1 MNHQPSVSLKK
12 IIIPI
17 SLCILNLAIISGQD
31 LLKDSLTVLRFGKVY
46 TYKQSGIPANIIIM
60 ISGDGGWNMG
70 MADFAKSFAEKNAL
84 VVGVDILRYYK
95 DMIPR
100 KEDCYMVASDFL
112 ELATAI
118 EHKFAFTEYIPPVI
132 MGYSS
137 GATLVYG
144 ILAQARPG
152 VIIGGISLGFCA
164 EIDLPKR
171 LCQTNGLSEKVI
183 TAGISYLLQPDV
195 RLGNPWIVLQGKK
208 DKICNFDSVALFV
221 RKTADAELIV
231 LPETGHEFSRTSEFI
246 PQWKAAY
253 NKLIAKY
260 RTAQTQA
267 LATGRFVNFP
277 ISIVKENAPFPNA
290 PIIIFFSGDGGWLG
304 FENNISEKVGAYGI
318 PTIGIDTKKYFWARK
333 TPEKCASDMAEILDF
348 YSKEWG
354 KTQFI
359 IMGYSQGA
367 EVVPFIISRLPDQ
380 LKSKVSAAVM
390 LSPETYTDF
399 EIHITNMIGL
409 GSRRNTYNVIEEI
422 RKLQKINIL
431 SIYGDGERTPMP
443 DLLKAASTKVVF
455 IPGDHHYHANA
466 ALIVKTMKDNNI
478 F

>member
-1 MNHQPSVSLKK
+1 MKNRLYVYLKK

-17 SLCILNLAIISGQD
+17 TLCIVNLTIITGQD
-31 LLKDSLTVLRFGKVY
+31 VMKDSLTVLRFGKVY
-46 TYKQSGIPANIIIM
+46 TFKQPGIPANIIVM
-60 ISGDGGWNMG
+60 ISGDGGWNIG
-70 MADFAKSFAEKNAL
+70 MADFAKSFTENNTL
-84 VVGVDILRYYK
+84 VVGVDIIRYYK
-95 DMIPR
+95 DLRPR
-100 KEDCYMVASDFL
+100 KEDCFMVSADFV

-118 EHKFAFTEYIPPVI
+118 EHKFAFTGYIPPVI

-152 VIIGGISLGFCA
+152 VIIGGISLGFCP
-164 EIDLPKR
+164 EIDLPRR
-171 LCQTNGLSEKVI
+171 LCQTNGLSEKVL
-183 TAGISYLLQPDV
+183 TAGKSYLLQPDV

-208 DKICNFDSVALFV
+208 DKICNFDSAAVFV
-221 RKTADAELIV
+221 KKTADAELIV
-231 LPETGHEFSRTSEFI
+231 LPETGHEFSRTSEFM

-253 NKLIAKY
+253 NKLITKY
-260 RTAQTQA
+260 KADEA
-267 LATGRFVNFP
+267 LALASGKFINFP
-277 ISIVKENAPFPNA
+277 ISIVKEKTPSPDA

-304 FENNISEKVGAYGI
+304 FENNISEKMGAYGI

-367 EVVPFIISRLPDQ
+367 EVIPFIISRLPEQ
-380 LKSKVSAAVM
+380 LKNKVSAAVM

-399 EIHITNMIGL
+399 EIHITNMLGL
-409 GSRRNTYNVIEEI
+409 GSRQNTYNVIEEI

-443 DLLKAASTKVVF
+443 DLLKAASTKVAF